1 MKDLTCLGRDLRKT
15 IIIDNSPYSYMFHPQ
30 NALPVSSFIDDP
42 RDDALFEMIPFL
54 IDLSSCE
61 DVTEFLRANNFYMP
75 REKFLP
81 VKIYERPDFDR
92 LGNKII

>member
-61 DVTEFLRANNFYMP
+61 DVTEFLRANNFYAS
-75 REKFLP
+75 REVSPGQDLR
-81 VKIYERPDFDR
+81 ET
-92 LGNKII
+92 